1 MQLSEEGHSVVVVD
15 KNRDAFRRLHHFHGK
30 TIVGSGFDR
39 DVLFQADARRANAL
53 AAVTSGDNTNILCA
67 RIARDN
73 YEIKNVVARIYDP
86 ARADIYMKLGIP
98 TVATSLWTTQQV
110 KRWLLPADDSVE
122 WTASSGTLHLVERI
136 VPDVLAGKP
145 LSYYDHGDN
154 VRVIGVDPRRS
165 GPCEHRRSLRPR
177 GRRARVPRDDR
188 GTRRVEVAHRRRP
201 TMRVMIAG
209 GGSVG
214 VSIALDLVDRH
225 HDVTLLEQV
234 STTAER
240 LKAMLPGVN
249 VDGGGRVRVREPRR
263 GRPAQRRRRH
273 RRDG

>member
-15 KNRDAFRRLHHFHGK
+15 KSRDAFRRLHHFHGK
-30 TIVGSGFDR
+30 TLVGSGFDR

-110 KRWLLPADDSVE
+110 KRWLLPSDDSVE
-122 WTASSGTLHLVERI
+122 WVASSGTLHLVERI

-145 LSYYDHGDN
+145 INFYDHGDH
-154 VRVIGVDPRRS
+154 VRVVGLIRGGQGRVNVEGLFAQEDDVLEFLVTTE
-165 GPCEHRRSLRPR
+165 GLEELRSLIEN
-177 GRRARVPRDDR
+177 G
-188 GTRRVEVAHRRRP
+188 
-201 TMRVMIAG
+201 
-209 GGSVG
+209 
-214 VSIALDLVDRH
+214 
-225 HDVTLLEQV
+225 
-234 STTAER
+234 
-240 LKAMLPGVN
+240 
-249 VDGGGRVRVREPRR
+249 
-263 GRPAQRRRRH
+263 QR
-273 RRDG
+273 

>member
-15 KNRDAFRRLHHFHGK
+15 KSRDAFRRLHHFHGK
-30 TIVGSGFDR
+30 TLVGSGFDR

-110 KRWLLPADDSVE
+110 KRWLLPADDSIE
-122 WTASSGTLHLVERI
+122 WTASSGAMHLIERI

-145 LSYYDHGDN
+145 INSYDHGESI
-154 VRVIGVDPRRS
+154 RV
-165 GPCEHRRSLRPR
+165 
-177 GRRARVPRDDR
+177 
-188 GTRRVEVAHRRRP
+188 
-201 TMRVMIAG
+201 
-209 GGSVG
+209 VG
-214 VSIALDLVDRH
+214 VIRGG
-225 HDVTLLEQV
+225 QG
-234 STTAER
+234 R
-240 LKAMLPGVN
+240 VN
-249 VDGGGRVRVREPRR
+249 VEGLF
-263 GRPAQRRRRH
+263 AQEDDILEYLVTTEGLEELQGLIKSGLR
-273 RRDG
+273 